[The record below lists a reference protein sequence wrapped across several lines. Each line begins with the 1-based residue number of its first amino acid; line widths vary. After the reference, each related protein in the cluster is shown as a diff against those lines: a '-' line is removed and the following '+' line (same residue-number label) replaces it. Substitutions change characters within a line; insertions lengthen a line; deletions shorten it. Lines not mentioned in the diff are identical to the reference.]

1 MKYQAPALSRG
12 LEILEILSLHQIP
25 LTLSQIAA
33 KLDVST
39 SQIFRLIYV
48 LVESGYI
55 DKKASDT
62 FTISSKLFSL
72 GMQFITNYSFLD
84 IVMPILKEVSIKTNQ
99 SCHCSIKLDDKMV
112 VIAKADSPNSFVFSI
127 RVGHSKDLE
136 QSTSGRVILA
146 HMTKVEQT
154 KFMNKVKHKY
164 DEETLKEI
172 STKIEQIKT
181 QKYIIAPSAFVDGI
195 LDIAVPVI
203 AKMSHIGIFCIV
215 IPYVNS
221 SDNTSNK
228 IESLTVLQFAA
239 KKISKLLV

>member
-1 MKYQAPALSRG
+1 LKYQAPALSRG
-12 LEILEILSLHQIP
+12 LEILEILSLHQKP

-48 LVESGYI
+48 LVESDYI
-55 DKKASDT
+55 DKKDSDT

-84 IVMPILKEVSIKTNQ
+84 IIMPILKDISIKTNQ
-99 SCHCSIKLDDKMV
+99 SCHCSIKLDDKMI

-136 QSTSGRVILA
+136 KATSGRVILA
-146 HMTKVEQT
+146 HMSKTEQT
-154 KFMNKVKHKY
+154 KFLKKIRHNY
-164 DEETLKEI
+164 DQISYEEILTQLQE
-172 STKIEQIKT
+172 IKT
-181 QKYIIAPSAFVDGI
+181 QKYIIAPSAFVEGI
-195 LDIAVPVI
+195 QDIAVPVI
-203 AKMSHIGIFCIV
+203 AKMSHIGVFSIV

-221 SDNTSNK
+221 PDNTSDK
-228 IESLTVLQFAA
+228 IESLKVLQLAA